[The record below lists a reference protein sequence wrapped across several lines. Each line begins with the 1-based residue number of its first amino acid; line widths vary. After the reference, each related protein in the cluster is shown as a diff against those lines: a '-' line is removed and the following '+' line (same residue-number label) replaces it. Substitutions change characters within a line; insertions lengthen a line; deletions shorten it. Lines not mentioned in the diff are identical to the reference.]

1 MPNGTFNSSKLLPYM
16 MKNVTEKN
24 IFSWKDI
31 NARMVLCNNYIVCT
45 EFMKTMGFIICMK
58 SLRDGILSAT
68 IKAVINLLSLLTL

>member
-1 MPNGTFNSSKLLPYM
+1 MALSIAQNLCPTCM

-58 SLRDGILSAT
+58 SLRDGTFGNNQS
-68 IKAVINLLSLLTL
+68 SY